1 MKEIPFRWIDKYL
14 IHLKIQEKFYLLF
27 LLPLL
32 ALVILTLVLDSA
44 ADSLLAHLYQEEM
57 LLMKGLIEA
66 SQLTKD
72 QVAQLVSSSETIS
85 LGYGAGS
92 ISVMNGAFSLVANHD
107 QNLWSALST
116 TQVSIIAVTLT
127 LIALGVYYIMTFIG
141 GAMFSM
147 NKALNTLANGDLT
160 CRMNYFLVRDEFSE
174 IAITIDKVAERE
186 QNMVL
191 SIQESVAL
199 MQQISS
205 DLNQSTQQSSDISGN
220 QQEHLNSLA
229 SATEQMAATIREVAT
244 LAHESSSQ
252 TMDARGVAQSGQV
265 KVSNTLESISSL
277 SQEIQSA
284 SQAVEELDAN
294 AAQIDEVVTTIN
306 GISEQT
312 NLLALNAAIEAARAG
327 EQGRG
332 FAVVADEVRALAG
345 RTQQATVEIQSM
357 IESLQRNSQS
367 LTKLM
372 EVTVNNANEGQTLM
386 SEVNVEIGSLAE
398 KNQSISDSSTQIA
411 TAAEEQGVVADN
423 IAQSVEE
430 IRHQSDS
437 ICEMISKSN
446 SNVDQLRKQSDTM
459 VLQLGDP
466 VLALAI
472 PIGAISRREHDNSRR
487 SIPKIAAHCLAFQEL
502 LHGNDIETLVLIAQT
517 LEMVEISE
525 AEMLFMLLV
534 SFAQQIHPLFR
545 RHYQR
550 SAGGVRQGD
559 DCFHRHPLK

>member
-27 LLPLL
+27 LLPVV

-44 ADSLLAHLYQEEM
+44 ADALLVHLYQEEVI
-57 LLMKGLIEA
+57 LIKGLIEA
-66 SQLTKD
+66 GQLTQE
-72 QVAQLVSSSETIS
+72 QVAQLVSHSSTIS
-85 LGYGAGS
+85 LGYGVGS
-92 ISVMNGAFSLVANHD
+92 IPVMNGAFSLVANPD
-107 QNLWSALST
+107 QNLWSALT
-116 TQVSIIAVTLT
+116 TTHISIIAVTLS

-160 CRMNYFLVRDEFSE
+160 CRMNYFPVRDEFSD
-174 IAITIDKVAERE
+174 IAITIDKVAKRE
-186 QNMVL
+186 QKMVL

-205 DLNQSTQQSSDISGN
+205 DLNQSTLQSSDISSN

-252 TMDARGVAQSGQV
+252 TLDARGVAQNGQL
-265 KVSNTLESISSL
+265 KVSNTLDSISNL
-277 SQEIQSA
+277 SNEIQSA
-284 SQAVEELDAN
+284 SKAVEELDAN
-294 AAQIDEVVTTIN
+294 AAQIDEVVATIN
-306 GISEQT
+306 SISEQT

-372 EVTVNNANEGQTLM
+372 DVTVHNASQGQTLM
-386 SEVNVEIGSLAE
+386 SEVNVEIDSLAE
-398 KNQSISDSSTQIA
+398 KNQSIADSSTQIA

-423 IAQSVEE
+423 IAQSVSE
-430 IRHQSDS
+430 IRHQSDN
-437 ICEMISKSN
+437 ICQMISKSN

-459 VLQLGDP
+459 EG
-466 VLALAI
+466 
-472 PIGAISRREHDNSRR
+472 
-487 SIPKIAAHCLAFQEL
+487 L
-502 LHGNDIETLVLIAQT
+502 LTG
-517 LEMVEISE
+517 
-525 AEMLFMLLV
+525 
-534 SFAQQIHPLFR
+534 
-545 RHYQR
+545 
-550 SAGGVRQGD
+550 
-559 DCFHRHPLK
+559 LKA